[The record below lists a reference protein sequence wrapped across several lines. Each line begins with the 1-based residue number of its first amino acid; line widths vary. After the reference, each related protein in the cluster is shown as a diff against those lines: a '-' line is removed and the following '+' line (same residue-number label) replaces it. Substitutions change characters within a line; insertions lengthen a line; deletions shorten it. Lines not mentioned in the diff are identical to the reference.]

1 MISFAKPLLEKI
13 RSIQLM
19 LSIDEEILK
28 KFKNSN
34 VLNPQSLNDCLR
46 ELEFFFFFDEQLGVS
61 NNIKNLSCLSSF
73 FC

>member
-46 ELEFFFFFDEQLGVS
+46 ELEFFFDEQLGVS